1 MVFHLIQMLSCHEI
15 VEIALLTIPDL
26 GRNELQPILITDLIF
41 LGATQINTNK
51 TTHPWKILF
60 TSVQEV
66 VYVSLRNQLWFTCSA
81 VASMTS
87 HFSLLTLLGTFLL
100 FV

>member
-41 LGATQINTNK
+41 LGATQINTYK
-51 TTHPWKILF
+51 TTHPQKIRF
-60 TSVQEV
+60 TSVHSAISFG
-66 VYVSLRNQLWFTCSA
+66 SLARCSA

-87 HFSLLTLLGTFLL
+87 HFSLLTLLDTFLL